1 MDATDLLRVLHL
13 LLFCYWLGGD
23 IGVFYSSGF
32 VVDARLS
39 REQRL
44 MAGRIML
51 ALDLV
56 PRICMSLMLT
66 VGGLLSASLGYQHPP
81 WQLAAIILLG
91 PVWLSLVLVL
101 HFRHD
106 APLLARVD
114 RWLRWII
121 LISIPI
127 SVFLAHSQERL
138 AASPWLSAKLLG
150 FAFLVFCGLMIRRE
164 FSGFGNGYAS
174 LLAGEPTAEENQAM
188 ARSLQRMRP
197 WVLCIWVVLV
207 LEAWL
212 GVAQPGAAQPSAA
225 QPGAVSG

>member
-1 MDATDLLRVLHL
+1 MDATDLLKLLHL

-44 MAGRIML
+44 VAGQIML

-66 VGGLLSASLGYQHPP
+66 VGGLLSASLGYEHSP
-81 WQLAAIILLG
+81 WHLAAIILLG
-91 PVWLSLVLVL
+91 PVWLSLVLLL
-101 HFRHD
+101 HVRNG

-114 RWLRWII
+114 RWLRWIVVI
-121 LISIPI
+121 SVLIS
-127 SVFLAHSQERL
+127 VLWAQSQGGL

-164 FSGFGNGYAS
+164 FSGFGTGYAS
-174 LLAGEPTAEENQAM
+174 LLAGEPTSEENRAM
-188 ARSLQRMRP
+188 ARSLRRMRP

-212 GVAQPGAAQPSAA
+212 GVAQPGAAQPGAA
-225 QPGAVSG
+225 QLGAMPG